1 MATAPLHWTLRW
13 NLNDKSRKA
22 DKLKDFARRF
32 GQIIH
37 SRSCQSIIITF
48 DAVIRRVP
56 DVEADGQTHSDGDL
70 QLSREDLLLQ
80 AVVDAILARVVKPD
94 LAQGHDLKI
103 VKKIQT
109 TNKLSVIV
117 LIFTT
122 SEEWVVAIIIIPFS
136 ADLLAHS

>member
-1 MATAPLHWTLRW
+1 LGW

-37 SRSCQSIIITF
+37 LRSCQNIIITF

-70 QLSREDLLLQ
+70 QLSREDLFLM
-80 AVVDAILARVVKPD
+80 AVVNAILARVVKPD

-103 VKKIQT
+103 VFFLTKK
-109 TNKLSVIV
+109 KLFVICFYSYFHKNHHYT
-117 LIFTT
+117 LFR
-122 SEEWVVAIIIIPFS
+122 
-136 ADLLAHS
+136 

>member
-32 GQIIH
+32 GQINEINEIIQL
-37 SRSCQSIIITF
+37 RSCQNIIIAF

-80 AVVDAILARVVKPD
+80 AVVDAILARVVKPN

-103 VKKIQT
+103 VNFFQT
-109 TNKLSVIV
+109 TKK
-117 LIFTT
+117 
-122 SEEWVVAIIIIPFS
+122 
-136 ADLLAHS
+136 

>member
-1 MATAPLHWTLRW
+1 MYQLQYDIIVVNGNNSFTR
-13 NLNDKSRKA
+13 NLNDKPRKA

-32 GQIIH
+32 GQINEIIH
-37 SRSCQSIIITF
+37 LRSCQNIIITF

-56 DVEADGQTHSDGDL
+56 DVETDGQTHSDGDL

-103 VKKIQT
+103 VNFFQT
-109 TNKLSVIV
+109 TKK
-117 LIFTT
+117 
-122 SEEWVVAIIIIPFS
+122 
-136 ADLLAHS
+136 

>member
-1 MATAPLHWTLRW
+1 METTPLHWALRR
-13 NLNDKSRKA
+13 NLNDKPRKA

-37 SRSCQSIIITF
+37 SRSCQNITITF
-48 DAVIRRVP
+48 DAVIRGVP
-56 DVEADGQTHSDGDL
+56 DVEADGQTHPDGDL

-103 VKKIQT
+103 VNFFKRQKS
-109 TNKLSVIV
+109 NL
-117 LIFTT
+117 
-122 SEEWVVAIIIIPFS
+122 
-136 ADLLAHS
+136 